1 MKTNDMKL
9 KIKYN
14 DMRNKKFNK
23 RRLGYR
29 LIGLPFVFALIF
41 ITHNL
46 FVLKRTYHFIMY
58 GGEYVNF
65 EENERESILGIFE
78 MLKEIRQNQKEL
90 LTREEL

>member
-1 MKTNDMKL
+1 
-9 KIKYN
+9 
-14 DMRNKKFNK
+14 
-23 RRLGYR
+23 
-29 LIGLPFVFALIF
+29 
-41 ITHNL
+41 
-46 FVLKRTYHFIMY
+46 MY